1 MASVDV
7 LIVGAGPAGLR
18 AAQILA
24 AGGREVLVLEK
35 KTEVGNKT
43 CGGGLSLHAVRE
55 LEAIGLPATAGRSLI
70 ARISFAGEDPIPLEP
85 PHAVVRT
92 LARRELGRFQL
103 ALANAAGAEV
113 RFTAPVSSVDLAGRT
128 VGVNGGVLRYRHL
141 IGADGSASVVR
152 RALGLPSP
160 RALVAAEYNIAGL
173 RQDALLVLAD
183 SAHLASG
190 YFWIFPHTDY
200 ASIGAVAP
208 KDLVRPDSLQ
218 PYLDRRLADL
228 GIDAGATPLEALAIE
243 VEYAGLDFPNGVHL
257 TGDAAGLPSGLTAE
271 GIYPALISG
280 EETAGR
286 ILEPGRPR
294 PKTRAWLRGKVIHD
308 TLARLCRHR
317 KPRDLVLRL
326 FGAATGRRGPR
337 RLLSRLLAT
346 G

>member
-1 MASVDV
+1 MESVDV
-7 LIVGAGPAGLR
+7 LIIGAGPAGLR
-18 AAQILA
+18 AAEVLA

-35 KTEVGNKT
+35 KSEAGKKT
-43 CGGGLSLHAVRE
+43 CGGGLSLHAVRQ
-55 LEAIGLPATAGRSLI
+55 LEAMGLPAAAGRSLV
-70 ARISFAGEDPIPLEP
+70 ARVAFAGENPTPLEP
-85 PHAVVRT
+85 PHAIVRT
-92 LARRELGRFQL
+92 LARTALGRFQL
-103 ALANAAGAEV
+103 GLARGAGAEV
-113 RFTAPVSSVDLAGRT
+113 RLGTPASEIDLAARCVTANGTR
-128 VGVNGGVLRYRHL
+128 VGFRHL

-173 RQDALLVLAD
+173 RQDELLVIAD

-228 GIDAGATPLEALAIE
+228 GLDAGATPLEALAIE
-243 VEYAGLDFPNGVHL
+243 VEYVGLDFPNGVHL
-257 TGDAAGLPSGLTAE
+257 AGDAAGLPSGLTAE

-294 PKTRAWLRGKVIHD
+294 PRTRSWLRGKLLHD
-308 TLARLCRHR
+308 TIARLGRRPAPR
-317 KPRDLVLRL
+317 KLLLRS
-326 FGAATGRRGPR
+326 FAGAA
-337 RLLSRLLAT
+337 RLRSFRKVLSRLLT
-346 G
+346 PG